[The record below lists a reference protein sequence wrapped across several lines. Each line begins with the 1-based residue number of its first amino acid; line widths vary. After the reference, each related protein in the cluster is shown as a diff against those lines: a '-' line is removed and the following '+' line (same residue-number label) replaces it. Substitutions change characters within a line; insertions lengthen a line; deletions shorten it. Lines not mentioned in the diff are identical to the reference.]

1 MNRYVIFLLVFLTYC
16 ATVVLVIPR
25 SVVENTVEQGM
36 KARAQLYRP
45 ATAARLMEC
54 TDEMHRR
61 LITGSGFTD
70 LVHTVFIPDREGRE
84 KSGVLA
90 DLGGG
95 MFFWLEYRFSLMS
108 LFCYEVLAR
117 WNEIMLWYPQLL
129 CVAFMSAG
137 GGWWR
142 RKIKQTNFEISSA
155 AREKYAL
162 TGMLAVLVL
171 MAVWLTVPLHLGI
184 GVLTVLW
191 TVGCVLAGIVT
202 ANLQKRI

>member
-1 MNRYVIFLLVFLTYC
+1 
-16 ATVVLVIPR
+16 
-25 SVVENTVEQGM
+25 M

-45 ATAARLMEC
+45 VTAAQLIEQ
-54 TDEMHRR
+54 TDELHRR
-61 LITGSGFTD
+61 VITGSGFSD
-70 LVHTVFIPDREGRE
+70 LVHTMFIPDREGRE

-95 MFFWLEYRFSLMS
+95 MFSWLEYRFSLMS

-129 CVAFMSAG
+129 CVGFMSAA

-191 TVGCVLAGIVT
+191 TVECVLAGIVT

>member
-36 KARAQLYRP
+36 KARAELCRP

-90 DLGGG
+90 DLGSG

-129 CVAFMSAG
+129 CVAFMSAA

>member
-108 LFCYEVLAR
+108 LFCSF
-117 WNEIMLWYPQLL
+117 
-129 CVAFMSAG
+129 CSAH
-137 GGWWR
+137 R
-142 RKIKQTNFEISSA
+142 TKHQS
-155 AREKYAL
+155 
-162 TGMLAVLVL
+162 
-171 MAVWLTVPLHLGI
+171 PL
-184 GVLTVLW
+184 
-191 TVGCVLAGIVT
+191 
-202 ANLQKRI
+202 RIPATPLR

>member
-1 MNRYVIFLLVFLTYC
+1 MNRYLIFLLVFLTYS
-16 ATVVLVIPR
+16 AAVVFVIPR
-25 SVVENTVEQGM
+25 SMVENAVEQGM

-45 ATAARLMEC
+45 VTAAQLIEQ
-54 TDEMHRR
+54 TDELHRR
-61 LITGSGFTD
+61 VITGSGFSD
-70 LVHTVFIPDREGRE
+70 LVHTMFIPDREGRE

-95 MFFWLEYRFSLMS
+95 MFSWLEYRFSLMS

-129 CVAFMSAG
+129 CVGFMSAA
-137 GGWWR
+137 GGWLR

-191 TVGCVLAGIVT
+191 TVECVLAGIVT